1 MSTSTIST
9 RDQSCESRS
18 RMTERAGEVE
28 QVVQD
33 EGLVGADGMT
43 IDEDGTLYVAVNA
56 ANEVVRVT
64 DDQEIE
70 TLAGGDPSISPR
82 TSTSGPPRKPRRR
95 CTSRTS
101 PTGPSSRTRR
111 PPNQASRESMSE
123 QPVTS
128 RRPPAKRPIRTRGT
142 TALTTISPVT
152 TRTRRTTTIS
162 PKTTRTRRTTTSD
175 SANALGQ
182 WSIES
187 DPPGG

>member
-1 MSTSTIST
+1 MDAQTPVGANGLAVHPDGDVYVDNLNAGSVM
-9 RDQSCESRS
+9 RVPVADDRS
-18 RMTERAGEVE
+18 AGEVE

-101 PTGPSSRTRR
+101 PTDLPRGRDGRRTK
-111 PPNQASRESMSE
+111 PRESRCRN
-123 QPVTS
+123 S
-128 RRPPAKRPIRTRGT
+128 RLLPE
-142 TALTTISPVT
+142 TAGETPDTDEEG
-152 TRTRRTTTIS
+152 RQR
-162 PKTTRTRRTTTSD
+162 
-175 SANALGQ
+175 
-182 WSIES
+182 
-187 DPPGG
+187 